1 MRSARLL
8 SDSMTSQ
15 NKPISGVSEDA
26 VEDLAILELRPAFER
41 QTSSFS
47 TAWSGLV
54 SGTTPP
60 RWWAPDL
67 LIPGDAL
74 QLYSTDDAYYVP
86 SLGAVL
92 TAGGQIFLKTA
103 RHATYI
109 DPKLEQL
116 QKIWSTRASA
126 PRLAD
131 GIVTMSWGALHNY
144 GHFVLDAMTSVAAIA
159 ELAVGWKVPFVTPPL
174 REWQRQHF
182 NLLQIEP
189 LELAEPI
196 YSFGHIAFVS
206 GMKGALHNPNLHFQT
221 LRDAQL
227 SSLPAA
233 TGGAQ
238 RIYIS
243 RRGQKR
249 PLINEDKLEL
259 ALESIGFAI
268 IHTETMSIAQQIET
282 FRNAS
287 IIVAPTGA
295 ALGNLLYAQKA
306 TVFEIIPRGM
316 TLSDT
321 AHKWVAFLTAMGEGD
336 WRPFFCE
343 DCPESKQAEI
353 VGQRPPG
360 YRAFELSIPELL
372 SFIAPVLV

>member
-1 MRSARLL
+1 M
-8 SDSMTSQ
+8 
-15 NKPISGVSEDA
+15 
-26 VEDLAILELRPAFER
+26 
-41 QTSSFS
+41 
-47 TAWSGLV
+47 
-54 SGTTPP
+54 
-60 RWWAPDL
+60 
-67 LIPGDAL
+67 IPGDAL
-74 QLYSTDDAYYVP
+74 ELYSTDDAYYVP

-92 TAGGQIFLKTA
+92 TAGGQIFLTTA

-116 QKIWSTRASA
+116 QQIWSTRASA
-126 PRLAD
+126 PRLTD
-131 GIVTMSWGALHNY
+131 GIVTMSWGSQHNY
-144 GHFVLDAMTSVAAIA
+144 GHFVLDAMTSVAAVA
-159 ELAVGWKVPFVTPPL
+159 ELAIDWQVPFVTPPL

-182 NLLQIEP
+182 KLLQIEP

-196 YSFGHIAFVS
+196 YAFGHIAFVS
-206 GMKGALHNPNLHFQT
+206 GMKGSLHNPNLHFQT

-227 SSLPAA
+227 SWLPAA
-233 TGGAQ
+233 AGGAQ

-243 RRGQKR
+243 RRGHKR
-249 PLINEDKLEL
+249 PLINEDKLEQ

-268 IHTETMSIAQQIET
+268 IHTENLPIAEQIET

-295 ALGNLLYAQKA
+295 ALANLLYAQRA
-306 TVFEIIPRGM
+306 TVFEIIPRDM

-343 DCPESKQAEI
+343 DSPESEQAEI
-353 VGQRPPG
+353 AGQKQPG
-360 YRAFELSIPELL
+360 YRAFELSIPDLL
-372 SFIAPVLV
+372 SFIAPALA